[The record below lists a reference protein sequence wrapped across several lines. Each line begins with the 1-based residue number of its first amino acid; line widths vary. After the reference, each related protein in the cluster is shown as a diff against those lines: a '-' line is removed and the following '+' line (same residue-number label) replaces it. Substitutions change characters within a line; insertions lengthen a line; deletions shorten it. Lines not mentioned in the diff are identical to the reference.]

1 MFKKIFLLVA
11 VIGVVLPIFVFAEDF
26 GLQDAARNTELIGSR
41 TNVNANQALPELIG
55 TIVGVVLSFVG
66 AIFFLL
72 ILYAGLLWMMA
83 FGNSERVD
91 RAKSIVEH
99 AAIGLIIVLAAY
111 AISRFV
117 FGALTSTDNNAPAPT
132 AATVNC
138 PFITEAVEC
147 NNQYDNETGVP
158 LCRWVGTVQS
168 GNCERN
174 I

>member
-1 MFKKIFLLVA
+1 MSLKKIFLLVA
-11 VIGVVLPIFVFAEDF
+11 VIGVVLPVFVFADEF
-26 GLQDAARNTELIGSR
+26 GLQDAAPPGLIGSGS
-41 TNVNANQALPELIG
+41 NVNSSQALPELIG
-55 TIVGVVLSFVG
+55 TIVGTVLSFVG

-72 ILYAGLLWMMA
+72 ILYAGLLWMIA

-147 NNQYDNETGVP
+147 NNQYDNETSVP
-158 LCRWVGTVQS
+158 LCRWVGTVQN